1 MTAPARKNE
10 RVPLQK
16 VDVIKQSP
24 FADISIDFVGCLYPK
39 TTRGN
44 KLLMVIIDN
53 FTRWAHLVALRN
65 VKTETVAKA
74 LIDFSRM
81 EKSRYVFV

>member
-1 MTAPARKNE
+1 MRNKIKKHVRACRKCQMTAPARKNE

-24 FADISIDFVGCLYPK
+24 FAISVDFVGCQYPK

-44 KLLMVIIDN
+44 KFLMVIIDN
-53 FTRWAHLVALRN
+53 FTRWPQW
-65 VKTETVAKA
+65 
-74 LIDFSRM
+74 
-81 EKSRYVFV
+81 